1 MEILSVQT
9 VPIIHSVPS
18 VTTQV
23 PMFYHPHSGDLSFLF
38 RFFALVETSACL
50 PHIISSPVKPS
61 GQNICMM

>member
-23 PMFYHPHSGDLSFLF
+23 HMFCYLHRGDLSFLF
-38 RFFALVETSACL
+38 LFFVVLVENMPVA
-50 PHIISSPVKPS
+50 PHIISSDVNP
-61 GQNICMM
+61 